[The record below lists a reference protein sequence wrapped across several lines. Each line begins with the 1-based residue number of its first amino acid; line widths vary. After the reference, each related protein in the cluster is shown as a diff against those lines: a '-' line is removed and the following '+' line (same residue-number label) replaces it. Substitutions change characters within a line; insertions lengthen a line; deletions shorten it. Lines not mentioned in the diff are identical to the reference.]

1 MFPKFSR
8 QERPYFGWV
17 ELLDLQFKFHI
28 LVPAQFTT
36 GGTKLENYVDS
47 ENFYIR
53 KKNII
58 NGHHRLLIK
67 EASPPWPYL

>member
-36 GGTKLENYVDS
+36 GGTKLENYIDS
-47 ENFYIR
+47 ENFKIP
-53 KKNII
+53 KK
-58 NGHHRLLIK
+58 K
-67 EASPPWPYL
+67 CYK

>member
-8 QERPYFGWV
+8 QERPYFGWG

-36 GGTKLENYVDS
+36 GGTKLENYVDP
-47 ENFYIR
+47 ENF
-53 KKNII
+53 
-58 NGHHRLLIK
+58 
-67 EASPPWPYL
+67 

>member
-47 ENFYIR
+47 QNF
-53 KKNII
+53 
-58 NGHHRLLIK
+58 
-67 EASPPWPYL
+67 